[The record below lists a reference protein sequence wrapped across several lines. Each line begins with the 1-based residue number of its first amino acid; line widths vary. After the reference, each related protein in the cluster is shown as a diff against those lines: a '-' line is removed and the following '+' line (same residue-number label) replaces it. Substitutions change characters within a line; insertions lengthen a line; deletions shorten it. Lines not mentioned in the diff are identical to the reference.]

1 MSDFKAMRKNMI
13 DGQLFPNRVT
23 DSRVIAAFASV
34 PRELFVPEEV
44 RARAYLDDNLHLGG
58 SRYLLDPLVF
68 ARMVHEAGIQADHVV
83 LDVGTATGYSAAV
96 LDHLAS
102 AVIALESDEVLAV
115 QAEEVLTELG
125 ADNAAVVQGPLQG
138 GWPRG
143 APYDVILVQGG
154 VPEPPPILIQ
164 QLGPQGRL
172 VVVEGSEEPPGR
184 AVMVLATD
192 GGPVKRDLFDATV
205 PSLAA
210 FARKPA
216 FTF

>member
-23 DSRVIAAFASV
+23 DRRVVAAFGSV
-34 PRELFVPEEV
+34 PRERFVPENV
-44 RARAYLDDNLHLGG
+44 RARAYLDDNLDLGG
-58 SRYLLDPLVF
+58 GRYLLDPLVF
-68 ARMVHEAGIQADHVV
+68 ARMVQEAGIQADHVV

-96 LDHLAS
+96 LGHLAA

-125 ADNAAVVQGPLQG
+125 ADNAAVVQGPLEG

-154 VPEPPPILIQ
+154 VPEAPPTLIE
-164 QLGPQGRL
+164 QLGPRGRL
-172 VVVEGSEEPPGR
+172 LAVEGSDESPGR
-184 AVMVLATD
+184 AVIVEVTN
-192 GGPVKRDLFDATV
+192 GNPVKRDLFDATV
-205 PSLAA
+205 PPLAA